1 MTTNPQV
8 PANLQRWQL
17 DAFGRAHLRLL
28 SEPMPQPGSREVL
41 VKVEAVSLNY
51 RDLQIVEDR
60 YGFPATLP
68 LTPGSD
74 LAGRVLA
81 VGSGVTRWSGGEGVI
96 STFFPGWL
104 DGVAPP
110 AGVEPLGTPGPG
122 MLASHVLL
130 HEDGLVAAPASLD
143 AVAASTLPVA
153 GLTAWT
159 ALVEHSPVRPGQTVL
174 VHGTGGVALFGVQL
188 ARLHGARVIVVSG
201 SPDKHDAVRAL
212 GVSHVLARDGDWPAE
227 VLRLTG
233 GRGADH
239 VLELA
244 GGANLGR
251 SLRALV
257 PGGHVAYIGTL
268 DGGDFAGSGYELI
281 RTRALVRGVG
291 VGSRRG
297 LEELVHAVDASG
309 LKPVVAAEYAASEL
323 PAAFEHLARGP
334 FGKVVVRFDASPAQ
348 AGRPASPA

>member
-1 MTTNPQV
+1 MTASTSV
-8 PANLQRWQL
+8 PTTLQRWQL
-17 DAFGRAHLRLL
+17 DAFGRAHLRLS
-28 SEPMPQPGSREVL
+28 SEPLRQPGPGEVL
-41 VKVEAVSLNY
+41 VQVAAVSLNY

-60 YGFPATLP
+60 YGFPAQLP
-68 LTPGSD
+68 LTPSSD

-81 VGSGVTRWSGGEGVI
+81 TGPGVTRWAGGEQVI

-110 AGVEPLGTPGPG
+110 AGVHPLGTPGLG
-122 MLASHVLL
+122 VLASHVLF
-130 HEDGLVAAPASLD
+130 HEDWLVAAPVSLD
-143 AVAASTLPVA
+143 AAAASTLPVA

-159 ALVEHSPVRPGQTVL
+159 ALVEHGPVHPGQTVL

-188 ARLHGARVIVVSG
+188 ARLQGAQVIVVSG

-212 GVSHVLARDGDWPAE
+212 GASHVLARDADWPAE

-244 GGANLGR
+244 GGDNLGR
-251 SLRALV
+251 SLRALA

-268 DGGDFAGSGYELI
+268 DGGDFAGLGYELI
-281 RTRALVRGVG
+281 RTRALLRGVG

-309 LKPVVAAEYAASEL
+309 LTPVVAAQYPAADL

-334 FGKVVVRFDASPAQ
+334 FGKVVVRFD
-348 AGRPASPA
+348 